1 MRNPSE
7 TARFEKRRNTQTL
20 RNLEYRRMNTTRI
33 TKIGNSKGI
42 IIPSEIIKAL
52 VLEEGDEVE
61 LNYDPISETLTS
73 IFHNSKQLKL
83 VPQGSDLEGSPQP
96 EGKVRP

>member
-1 MRNPSE
+1 
-7 TARFEKRRNTQTL
+7 
-20 RNLEYRRMNTTRI
+20 MNTTHI

-61 LNYDPISETLTS
+61 LNYDPHSQILSATFTQT
-73 IFHNSKQLKL
+73 KQLKL
-83 VPQGSDLEGSPQP
+83 DV
-96 EGKVRP
+96 K

>member
-1 MRNPSE
+1 
-7 TARFEKRRNTQTL
+7 
-20 RNLEYRRMNTTRI
+20 MNTTRI

-61 LNYDPISETLTS
+61 LNFDPNTQILSATFTQT
-73 IFHNSKQLKL
+73 KQLKL
-83 VPQGSDLEGSPQP
+83 DT
-96 EGKVRP
+96 R

>member
-1 MRNPSE
+1 
-7 TARFEKRRNTQTL
+7 
-20 RNLEYRRMNTTRI
+20 MNTTRI

-61 LNYDPISETLTS
+61 LSFDPTTQILSATFTQT
-73 IFHNSKQLKL
+73 KQLKL
-83 VPQGSDLEGSPQP
+83 DT
-96 EGKVRP
+96 R

>member
-7 TARFEKRRNTQTL
+7 AARFEKRRNTQTL

-52 VLEEGDEVE
+52 ALDEGDEVE
-61 LNYDPISETLTS
+61 LSYDPSSQILSS
-73 IFHNSKQLKL
+73 KFPNSKQLKL
-83 VPQGSDLEGSPQP
+83 VPPGIDQLTS
-96 EGKVRP
+96 

>member
-1 MRNPSE
+1 MMS
-7 TARFEKRRNTQTL
+7 TK
-20 RNLEYRRMNTTRI
+20 I

-61 LNYDPISETLTS
+61 LSYDAATQVLSAVFTQT
-73 IFHNSKQLKL
+73 KQLKL
-83 VPQGSDLEGSPQP
+83 DV
-96 EGKVRP
+96 K